1 MRTSRKLVLCLAAGL
16 CIVLF
21 VWLMVPMTTAAVPS
35 ITMESGYSSRYLRPG
50 QHEAIEDRAVQW
62 LRHFQET
69 GKISDQAL
77 SVRIVSYGGS
87 DDRNTVW
94 FAAVRSDGETLA
106 IIRINFSLD
115 QDHVWQ
121 VDEEVIGMSPA
132 ERERVERRTLAELQ
146 TRFQTEPEVLRSEL
160 IQGLIDDGYRERV
173 VELLYEVL
181 AWDGYDSDLWEVRE
195 GDTGGYASMT
205 LSEPLVL
212 KDVTLSFDVDG
223 SILSIS
229 FSAH

>member
-35 ITMESGYSSRYLRPG
+35 ITMESGYLWPG
-50 QHEAIEDRAVQW
+50 QREVIEERAVQW
-62 LRHFQET
+62 LQHFQAT
-69 GKISDQAL
+69 GEISDQAL
-77 SVRIVSYGGS
+77 SVRIVSRGGS

-94 FAAVRSDGETLA
+94 FAVQRSDGDTLA
-106 IIRINFSLD
+106 IIRTSWHLD
-115 QDHVWQ
+115 QDGALQLVG
-121 VDEEVIGMSPA
+121 EVIGVSPA
-132 ERERVERRTLAELQ
+132 ERRRVVQSTIAELQ

-181 AWDGYDSDLWEVRE
+181 AWDGYDSQLWEVHE
-195 GDTGGYASMT
+195 GDKGHRASMT
-205 LSEPLVL
+205 LYEPLVL
-212 KDVTLSFDVDG
+212 KNVTLSFDVDG